1 MHGIDPRSVS
11 LNISRRHLENMT
23 TMSLL
28 VSLWFFFFSFVM
40 VSQSEHIQTPPRK
53 HDYYVSSSFVM
64 RNTRGM
70 EDHQIQI
77 KEADGQNM
85 SMMGNL
91 REGNNINDLRSRGL
105 CVVPISMLAN
115 FNGRF

>member
-23 TMSLL
+23 TMSIL
-28 VSLWFFFFSFVM
+28 VSLWFFFF
-40 VSQSEHIQTPPRK
+40 
-53 HDYYVSSSFVM
+53 SFVM

>member
-28 VSLWFFFFSFVM
+28 VSLWFFFF
-40 VSQSEHIQTPPRK
+40 
-53 HDYYVSSSFVM
+53 SFVM